1 MELDTAGE
9 TFGEVPRPQVL
20 AWHSDP
26 DLKAEA
32 LMRMKTHQVQDEI
45 TRGYY
50 FSQTDAKIGSG
61 FKGCFHGCL
70 TSDKYM
76 QENKLSRKKFN
87 RMLNAMDLDA
97 RGDQGGWYHG
107 QGELIWGIPEDLGGL
122 LDVTFESIDGPEEAA
137 MFAVESIEAMAVG
150 ADLTGVVQA
159 LDDADTALY
168 NNDREAWYVARSN
181 PMIGAR
187 AVLQML
193 REAPVPNQES

>member
-1 MELDTAGE
+1 MELDTTGE
-9 TFGEVPRPQVL
+9 TFGEVPRPQML

-45 TRGYY
+45 TQGYY

-87 RMLNAMDLDA
+87 RMLDAMDLDA
-97 RGDQGGWYHG
+97 RGDQSDWYHR

-168 NNDREAWYVARSN
+168 NNDREAWYAARSN